1 MNMGNPWQVDSME
14 AFACLKCPECYF
26 TSKQENL
33 FQDHA
38 VQCHPLSHVLFGMI
52 KLECD
57 ANEEKQRYDQKYFEN
72 YQYVNSSKHSDVFRD
87 STDTFLSKI
96 VSDDDQIVAS
106 DDDQIVVSDDDQIVV
121 SDDQI
126 VVSDDDQLVVSDDDQ
141 IVVSD
146 NDQIVVSDD
155 DQIVVSDDDQ
165 LVLDQLKSKETANM
179 LSYSLANSSDVSLI
193 KEEAS
198 EEAYF
203 GEQVFNETNESNI
216 SNFDQQPLTELIK
229 SRPVVPGGAGGV
241 TVPQNFGRSVNSIL
255 TMGGRLC
262 PPKNTGTPKFSDLP
276 TALKSQDN
284 VREYYSHV
292 SQDSEMKT
300 SDNKENDYEETS
312 SSYVKLQNW
321 QFDAMAKELRD
332 GFESWRMIADKSPS
346 NTELVRGERF
356 EKFRKWINKLNPPEG
371 KQLKQ
376 FHSRRLLRTRI
387 YNWRKKCKD
396 YQIIISKSEKQLP
409 KWRGSWGIL
418 YDLFL
423 IDQKEFEKNQN
434 FDEENDQGENDPQD
448 TSQYLKK
455 KEWPCSICGKSFRL
469 QSNFVTHYVEC
480 LSSMRCGICA
490 SPFTSTKNL
499 MKHLIMTHEGSIYKG
514 NSFKGNINKENCF
527 MCSSC
532 NSEFFGAK
540 ELKLHFLYE
549 HLGGE
554 ILPCPVC
561 NATFKDIRILKQHL
575 RFTHGEKTFKCH
587 FCREKYRSKQSLQS
601 HIMSVHENTRPHKC
615 SMCDF
620 AANLKSTLNKHIK
633 AAHEEKK
640 FKCHVCD
647 TKFTIRSSLNYHT
660 KYVCKGK
667 NRTKK

>member
-57 ANEEKQRYDQKYFEN
+57 ANEEKQRYDRKYFEN
-72 YQYVNSSKHSDVFRD
+72 YQYENSSKQSDVFRD
-87 STDTFLSKI
+87 STETFLNKI
-96 VSDDDQIVAS
+96 GSDDDQI
-106 DDDQIVVSDDDQIVV
+106 
-121 SDDQI
+121 
-126 VVSDDDQLVVSDDDQ
+126 
-141 IVVSD
+141 
-146 NDQIVVSDD
+146 
-155 DQIVVSDDDQ
+155 
-165 LVLDQLKSKETANM
+165 VLDQLKSKETTNM
-179 LSYSLANSSDVSLI
+179 LRYSLANSSEVSLI
-193 KEEAS
+193 KEELS
-198 EEAYF
+198 EKAYF
-203 GEQVFNETNESNI
+203 VEQVFNETNESNI
-216 SNFDQQPLTELIK
+216 SNFDGQPLTELIK
-229 SRPVVPGGAGGV
+229 SR
-241 TVPQNFGRSVNSIL
+241 
-255 TMGGRLC
+255 
-262 PPKNTGTPKFSDLP
+262 
-276 TALKSQDN
+276 DN
-284 VREYYSHV
+284 VREYYSHE
-292 SQDSEMKT
+292 SQDSDMKT

-321 QFDAMAKELRD
+321 QFDAMTKELRD

-346 NTELVRGERF
+346 NTELMRGERF
-356 EKFRKWINKLNPPEG
+356 EKFRKWINKLSPPEG

-396 YQIIISKSEKQLP
+396 YQNIISKSEKPLP
-409 KWRGSWGIL
+409 KWQGSWGIL

-423 IDQKEFEKNQN
+423 IDQKEFEQSQDSVILDQY
-434 FDEENDQGENDPQD
+434 FDEENDKGTNNPQD

-499 MKHLIMTHEGSIYKG
+499 MKHLIMTHEGSIYRG

-527 MCSSC
+527 MCNSC

-540 ELKLHFLYE
+540 ELKLHVLNE

-554 ILPCPVC
+554 ILPCPIC
-561 NATFKDIRILKQHL
+561 NVTFKDICIFKQHL
-575 RFTHGEKTFKCH
+575 RSVHGEKKFKCH
-587 FCREKYRSKQSLQS
+587 LCEGKYTLKNSLKS
-601 HIMSVHENTRPHKC
+601 HIISTHENMRQHKC
-615 SMCDF
+615 SMCEF
-620 AANLKSTLNKHIK
+620 TAKLKNTLGRHIK
-633 AAHEEKK
+633 SVHEEKK
-640 FKCHVCD
+640 FKCHTCD

-667 NRTKK
+667 KRTEK